1 MATNKKSSK
10 KNTSTQPSGPYQ
22 PRRARIVQNFLL
34 IWLDGNI
41 DEINNDDFRN
51 SMKKLR

>member
-10 KNTSTQPSGPYQ
+10 NNTSTEPSRTRQDRPI
-22 PRRARIVQNFLL
+22 RARMVQNFLL

-51 SMKKLR
+51 